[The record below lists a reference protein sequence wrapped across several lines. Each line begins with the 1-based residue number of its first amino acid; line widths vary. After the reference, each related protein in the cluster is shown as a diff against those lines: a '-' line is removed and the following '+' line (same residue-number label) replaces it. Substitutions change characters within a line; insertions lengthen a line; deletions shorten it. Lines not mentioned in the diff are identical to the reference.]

1 MKKASEKEIMTHWLF
16 DKRTLKNLL
25 TLRKEG
31 PYDNKIGG
39 IWLAIKANAN
49 HLREGANR
57 ERPRNKTTE
66 ANSTAGPILIIFRFC
81 QILEKQAR
89 ARRVPAKISQ
99 EKMAQVHEGAN
110 AIWP

>member
-1 MKKASEKEIMTHWLF
+1 MKKASEKVITPHWLF
-16 DKRTLKNLL
+16 DKRILKNLL
-25 TLRKEG
+25 TIRKEG
-31 PYDNKIGG
+31 PYDSKIGG
-39 IWLAIKANAN
+39 IWLAIRANAN

-57 ERPRNKTTE
+57 ERPRNKTKE
-66 ANSTAGPILIIFRFC
+66 ANSTAGPILIVFRFC

-110 AIWP
+110 AI